1 MKRKSVKSEKPAP
14 QSETAASAGSPPQR
28 VRLQYRAPDAK
39 RICVAGTF
47 NDWQPDAAPM
57 QPQADGLWTIGLELP
72 PGTYEYRF
80 VVDGCWCDDPNATE
94 TASKS
99 FNGQNAVLRVATM
112 V

>member
-57 QPQADGLWTIGLELP
+57 QPQADGL
-72 PGTYEYRF
+72 
-80 VVDGCWCDDPNATE
+80 
-94 TASKS
+94 
-99 FNGQNAVLRVATM
+99 
-112 V
+112 